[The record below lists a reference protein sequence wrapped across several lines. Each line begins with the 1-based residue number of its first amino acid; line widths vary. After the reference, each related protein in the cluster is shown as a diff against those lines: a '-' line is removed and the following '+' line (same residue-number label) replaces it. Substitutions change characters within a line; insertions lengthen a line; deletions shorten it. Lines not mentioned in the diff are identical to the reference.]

1 MSRNKP
7 AIFVQQRTYKR
18 RRMADAA
25 RLLPIVGGIL
35 FMIPLLWIHAGSMST
50 ARVMIYLFVI
60 WAGLA
65 GVAGVLSHRLGPEE
79 DQPEDRAANEE
90 AD

>member
-1 MSRNKP
+1 MNGRKP
-7 AIFVQQRTYKR
+7 AVFVQQRTYRR

-35 FMIPLLWIHAGSMST
+35 FMIPLLWIDAGSGTRT
-50 ARVMIYLFVI
+50 AAVMVYLFVV

-65 GVAGVLSHRLGPEE
+65 MIAGVLSRRLGP
-79 DQPEDRAANEE
+79 DRDN
-90 AD
+90 ADKESDR